1 MAILVTGGTKGI
13 GLDIAL
19 AFATPGNDVCL
30 NYHADESA
38 AAKANA
44 KIEAKGARCHLIK
57 ADRGTAAGVAA
68 LMATVRA
75 ATDRLDQLVH
85 CAVRVAA
92 KPTLEITPDELAAAV
107 AVNGLSLHSLVQAA
121 LPLFRPGSTVFFL
134 TSRGGRMVIPNY
146 AAIGIAKALAE
157 SLVRYLSV
165 ELAPKG
171 VRINCVAPSVVET
184 DAVHTLFGEKTKGIM
199 QHAAADNP
207 SGRAVRPEDY
217 TNLIRY
223 LASPEA
229 AFIQGQVIY
238 VNGGHN
244 VMA

>member
-30 NYHADESA
+30 NYHADDA
-38 AAKANA
+38 AADDARA
-44 KIEAKGARCHLIK
+44 EIEAKGARCHLIK
-57 ADRGTAAGVAA
+57 GDVGTAAGCKAVIARVHAA
-68 LMATVRA
+68 SRQ
-75 ATDRLDQLVH
+75 LDQLVH
-85 CAVRVAA
+85 CAVRVVA

-107 AVNGLSLHSLVQAA
+107 AVNGLALHSLVQAA
-121 LPLFRPGSTVFFL
+121 LPLFRPGSTVFLL

-146 AAIGIAKALAE
+146 AAIGIGKALAE
-157 SLVRYLSV
+157 SLVRYLAV

-184 DAVHTLFGEKTKGIM
+184 EAVRALFGDKTKGIM
-199 QHAAADNP
+199 QHAASDNP
-207 SGRAVRPEDY
+207 TGRAVRPEDY

-229 AFIQGQVIY
+229 SFIQGQVIY

-244 VMA
+244 MMA